1 MKRFR
6 LALIATLLAVTGCTS
21 DVANRYYAPV
31 QYPPRPQAEVQIL
44 NSRPAL
50 PFVIIAD
57 FQARGESAEGMQAQA
72 AAIGAD
78 AVIITPLGGASN
90 RSDEWAGNDS
100 MANTYS
106 HLVGTAIKY
115 Q

>member
-1 MKRFR
+1 MKWLS
-6 LALIATLLAVTGCTS
+6 LALFASTIAMAGCAS
-21 DVANRYYAPV
+21 DVANRYYSVA
-31 QYPPRPQAEVQIL
+31 QYPPKQQSEVQIL
-44 NSRPAL
+44 NSRPAR

-57 FQARGESAEGMQAQA
+57 FQSRGESPEAMQAKA

-78 AVIITPLGGASN
+78 AVIITPLGGTYY
-90 RSDEWAGNDS
+90 RGDEWAGDDS
-100 MANTYS
+100 MSDTYS